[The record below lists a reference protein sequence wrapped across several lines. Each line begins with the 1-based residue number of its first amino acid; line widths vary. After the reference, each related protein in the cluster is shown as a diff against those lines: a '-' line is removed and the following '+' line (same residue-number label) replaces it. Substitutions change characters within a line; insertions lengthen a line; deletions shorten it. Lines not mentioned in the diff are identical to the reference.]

1 MTQMVIFRVAGVPY
15 AFPRAQTE
23 QVLSD
28 VRVTRVPL
36 ALSAFDGVV
45 YVRSRLV
52 PVLHVRKRLG
62 LPPATGAE
70 LTVLVRHEGEL
81 IGLRVDA
88 VEEPGAGGEPAPLD
102 LARLL
107 AHGAPVGTEVVVP
120 LGMREV

>member
-1 MTQMVIFRVAGVPY
+1 MTTTVIFRVAGVPY

-45 YVRSRLV
+45 YMRSRLV

-62 LPPATGAE
+62 LPPAGGADNV
-70 LTVLVRHEGEL
+70 VLVRYEGEW

-88 VEEPGAGGEPAPLD
+88 VEDAGDGEEPAPLD

-107 AHGAPVGTEVVVP
+107 AHGAPLGTEVVVP

>member
-45 YVRSRLV
+45 YTRSRLV

-62 LPPATGAE
+62 LPPASEAE
-70 LTVLVRHEGEL
+70 STVLVRYEGEL

-88 VEEPGAGGEPAPLD
+88 VEDVGDGDEPTPLD

-107 AHGAPVGTEVVVP
+107 AHGAPVGTDVVVP
-120 LGMREV
+120 AGMREV

>member
-45 YVRSRLV
+45 YTRSRLV

-70 LTVLVRHEGEL
+70 LTVLVRYEGEL

-88 VEEPGAGGEPAPLD
+88 VEEPGAGGEPAPC
-102 LARLL
+102 
-107 AHGAPVGTEVVVP
+107 GSGPT
-120 LGMREV
+120 